1 MILDPFPMKPS
12 YLFLQ
17 VSRKERL
24 EREKNCAKN
33 RIRLAKR
40 FLIKWRHF
48 AGNAN
53 IFLNGNEKRFGFIWI
68 IHFFRRNFKYKM
80 ERCRFSKLRLLRRPH
95 TFSKFK
101 HALYHLH
108 ALMDHWEQYLLA
120 LGYEPTTSWV
130 LVCTANPLELWN
142 NCCHSILG

>member
-1 MILDPFPMKPS
+1 MKPS
-12 YLFLQ
+12 YLFLR

-53 IFLNGNEKRFGFIWI
+53 IFLNGNELFIALIQTLSTNWKDANSLIYGCCGGLTLLVNSNIPFVTHMHKWI
-68 IHFFRRNFKYKM
+68 TEGILCQIQEMNLIH
-80 ERCRFSKLRLLRRPH
+80 SD
-95 TFSKFK
+95 
-101 HALYHLH
+101 A
-108 ALMDHWEQYLLA
+108 
-120 LGYEPTTSWV
+120 
-130 LVCTANPLELWN
+130 
-142 NCCHSILG
+142 